1 MDEEVLD
8 NEFKEAGTY
17 KVRFHGNLNGYISM
31 CRRLSKEHKD
41 IAEAFRMC
49 SMQPGL
55 SADCR
60 RELMY
65 NHMFEL
71 GQADA
76 WDDLKRAI
84 ENAIPIEE

>member
-17 KVRFHGNLNGYISM
+17 KVKFYGNLNGYINM

-49 SMQPGL
+49 SRQPGL

-60 RELMY
+60 RELMH
-65 NHMFEL
+65 NRICEL
-71 GQADA
+71 SQADA
-76 WDDLKRAI
+76 WDDLKRVI
-84 ENAIPIEE
+84 ENAVLIEE